1 MGELRNPGQAGTIR
15 VKETGSCAGEL
26 SRSAAALVCPGLIV
40 LKAENAIH
48 DLSRADSDRY

>member
-1 MGELRNPGQAGTIR
+1 MGELRNPGQVGTIR